1 VTRNLLRAWGFL
13 AVMVIVVLWTSST
26 AEAAVKLRVTSAA
39 DTITIE
45 DGDVNDG
52 AAGIPNNISF
62 GGSNFGDFSFHVTL
76 ANTSDSAQ
84 PDLMHLRVSATSA
97 GAGDLK
103 VEFTKTDL
111 DFETLQLYISWGGSL
126 AAGGDTDYAAYY
138 DTANVEFAA
147 TTLIGSL
154 TALGTPFAAST
165 LPGPGPSTTPY
176 SFTQVFTIHHN
187 SAGGSSN
194 VDMNL
199 VSVPEPALLTLLGLG
214 LAGLAALRRRRAAR
228 S

>member
-1 VTRNLLRAWGFL
+1 VTRNLLRAGRFL
-13 AVMVIVVLWTSST
+13 ALMVIVALWTSST

-45 DGDVNDG
+45 DGDINDG
-52 AAGIPNNISF
+52 AAAIPNNISY
-62 GGSNFGDFSFHVTL
+62 GGSNFGDFSFQVAL
-76 ANTSDSAQ
+76 ANAPDSAQ

-194 VDMNL
+194 VDTNL
-199 VSVPEPALLTLLGLG
+199 VSVPEPALLSLLGLG
-214 LAGLAALRRRRAAR
+214 LAAVAALRRRRAAR

>member
-1 VTRNLLRAWGFL
+1 MTRNLLRAGGFL
-13 AVMVIVVLWTSST
+13 ALMAIVALWTSST

-52 AAGIPNNISF
+52 AAVPNNISY

-76 ANTSDSAQ
+76 ANASDSVQ
-84 PDLMHLRVSATSA
+84 PDLMHLRVSAASA

-165 LPGPGPSTTPY
+165 LPGPSPSTTPY
-176 SFTQVFTIHHN
+176 SFTQVFTIRHN
-187 SAGGSSN
+187 SAGGASN

-199 VSVPEPALLTLLGLG
+199 VNVPEPALLSLLGLG
-214 LAGLAALRRRRAAR
+214 LAGVAALRRRRAAR

>member
-1 VTRNLLRAWGFL
+1 
-13 AVMVIVVLWTSST
+13 MVIVALWTSST

-45 DGDVNDG
+45 DGDINDG
-52 AAGIPNNISF
+52 AAAIPNNISY
-62 GGSNFGDFSFHVTL
+62 GGSNFGDFSFQVAL
-76 ANTSDSAQ
+76 ANAPDSAQ
-84 PDLMHLRVSATSA
+84 SDLMHLRVSATSA

-194 VDMNL
+194 VDTNL
-199 VSVPEPALLTLLGLG
+199 VSVPEPALLSLLGLG
-214 LAGLAALRRRRAAR
+214 LAAVAALRRRRAAR

>member
-1 VTRNLLRAWGFL
+1 MA
-13 AVMVIVVLWTSST
+13 IVALGTSST

-52 AAGIPNNISF
+52 AAVPNNISY

-76 ANTSDSAQ
+76 ANASDSVQ
-84 PDLMHLRVSATSA
+84 PDLMHLRVSAASA

-147 TTLIGSL
+147 TTLIGDAHELSKW
-154 TALGTPFAAST
+154 GKQS
-165 LPGPGPSTTPY
+165 
-176 SFTQVFTIHHN
+176 
-187 SAGGSSN
+187 
-194 VDMNL
+194 VDANPDMMK
-199 VSVPEPALLTLLGLG
+199 A
-214 LAGLAALRRRRAAR
+214 RRRVNRLRMEFALCSVTATVQR